1 MISSLGEFLCT
12 ENAAQLIP
20 QEAGG
25 RRGLSA
31 VQNRLQF
38 LPFPASSLCL
48 VGGILALLLVT
59 EVMLKLPWKR
69 T

>member
-1 MISSLGEFLCT
+1 MQMISNLGRCFCT

-20 QEAGG
+20 EEAGG

-38 LPFPASSLCL
+38 LPLPA
-48 VGGILALLLVT
+48 
-59 EVMLKLPWKR
+59 
-69 T
+69 